1 MIVEKIVDSVES
13 DNENKITIT
22 LKIDAINMWKFMRW
36 VELMNCYDDFRKSSN
51 NYELL
56 FNEIITDYDKDFGEK
71 NEV

>member
-36 VELMNCYDDFRKSSN
+36 VELMNAYDDFRKSSN

-71 NEV
+71 DEF

>member
-1 MIVEKIVDSVES
+1 MIVEEIVDSVET
-13 DNENKITIT
+13 DNENKTTIT